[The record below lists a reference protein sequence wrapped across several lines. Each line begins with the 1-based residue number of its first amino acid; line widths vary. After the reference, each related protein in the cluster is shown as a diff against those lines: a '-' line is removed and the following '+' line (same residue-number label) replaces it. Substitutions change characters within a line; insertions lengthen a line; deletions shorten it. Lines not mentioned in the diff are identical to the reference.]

1 MSIPRTW
8 EDVQRGETLSDE
20 QLEAGLDNVQTMK
33 PNVDIFDP
41 EAVANR
47 AVENH
52 PVGYT
57 EIAELPDHWATGCS
71 NAKRWVS
78 CPGSKYAEDND
89 NDLPARM
96 GTLGHK
102 IVHAILLGESFELD
116 DAERADLEGLEDE
129 ELAWFKGAVKTCVEY
144 VRGYVNARDDV
155 VLLERKIKS
164 TRIDEHGGT
173 IDVIV
178 FNKLSKMLTVID
190 FKFGQVPVNA
200 ENNYQLKAYINLAR
214 QLFPEADLFCGI
226 IIQPR
231 FRGVEAS
238 DFTASQLHDFMLDAA
253 VAADPSNMERKAGV
267 EWCEHCPLLFSC
279 KEAAKLTTQ
288 ARVEFEAV
296 SADVFSGNQ
305 NEPSA
310 IDIELMERIAIA
322 HKIAVK
328 AIKGASAIL
337 KTWQESGNE
346 LNYHKLVVVNT
357 RKWKDDLTPDDMIRK
372 IGNAGLR
379 PVTVTEA
386 QKISGLD
393 KKEFN
398 ALFDD
403 QLQYIRTAK
412 LMPGVK
418 PEQNALN
425 EFEPVG

>member
-1 MSIPRTW
+1 MI
-8 EDVQRGETLSDE
+8 EFEE
-20 QLEAGLDNVQTMK
+20 LEVL
-33 PNVDIFDP
+33 P
-41 EAVANR
+41 E
-47 AVENH
+47 
-52 PVGYT
+52 
-57 EIAELPDHWATGCS
+57 HWSTGCS

-78 CPGSKYAEDND
+78 CPGSKYAQDDEND
-89 NDLPARM
+89 FPARM

-102 IVHAILLGESFELD
+102 ITEAILLGESFEIN
-116 DAERADLEGLEDE
+116 DAERADLDGLEDS

-144 VRGYVNARDDV
+144 VRGYVSVTEEAV
-155 VLLERKIKS
+155 VIERKIKS
-164 TRIDEHGGT
+164 TRINDHGGT
-173 IDVIV
+173 IDIIA
-178 FNKLSKMLTVID
+178 FNTLTKMLTVID
-190 FKFGQVPVNA
+190 FKFGQIPVNA
-200 ENNYQLKAYINLAR
+200 ENNYQLMAYINLAR
-214 QLFPEADLFCGI
+214 QLFPNAKHFTGVIL
-226 IIQPR
+226 QPR
-231 FRGVEAS
+231 FRGVEVA
-238 DFTASQLHDFMLDAA
+238 DFTESQLDDFLLDAA
-253 VAADPSNMERKAGV
+253 VAADPENMQRKAGV
-267 EWCEHCPLLFSC
+267 EWCEHCPILFSC
-279 KEAAKLTTQ
+279 KEAAQLTTQ

-310 IDIELMERIAIA
+310 IDIELMERIAMA

-337 KTWQESGNE
+337 KTWQESGNS

-372 IGNAGLR
+372 IGNDGVR
-379 PVTVTEA
+379 PVTVTDA

-393 KKEFN
+393 KDEFN
-398 ALFDD
+398 TLFKD